1 MNEGRAFRSYVVA
14 NTRLEV
20 PMRYEPVRPIGQGA
34 YGLVISAKDTFTG
47 ADVAIKKISRVFSHA
62 TDTRRTL
69 RETKLLRYFR
79 HENILD
85 VTDLFTAPGA
95 TYDSFDDIYIVSTLL
110 DTDLHQIIASQ
121 QPLKDDHFQYFIYQI
136 LRGLKYV
143 HSADVLHRDLKPSN
157 LLVRAN
163 CDLVIADFG
172 LSRVADPAENN
183 TAQQPFLTEYVA
195 TRWYRAP
202 EIMLSWRAYTKA
214 VDIWSVGCIFAELLA
229 RRPLF
234 PGRDYLHQL
243 QLITS
248 VLGTPDDAELD
259 GIASDKAKRFMRSL
273 PRRPPVP
280 LARLFPQCENA
291 AALDLLERM
300 LRFSPERRITVE
312 EALSHP
318 YLNKCHDVN
327 DEPTCARPF
336 SFEFEQQANLG
347 VPEMRR
353 LLHDEV
359 VANTREKNAETPTAG
374 DAARAADGSAVGA
387 AATAATAAGATI

>member
-1 MNEGRAFRSYVVA
+1 MNNDRAFRSYVVA
-14 NTRLEV
+14 NTRFEV
-20 PMRYEPVRPIGQGA
+20 PVRYELVRPVGQGA
-34 YGLVISAKDTFTG
+34 YGLVVSAKDALTD

-69 RETKLLRYFR
+69 REIKLLRHFR
-79 HENILD
+79 HENVVDLL
-85 VTDLFTAPGA
+85 DLFTAPNA
-95 TYDSFDDIYIVSTLL
+95 TYDTYDDIYLVSTLL

-121 QPLKDDHFQYFIYQI
+121 QPLKDDHFQYFVYQV

-172 LSRVADPAENN
+172 LSRVADPAANN
-183 TAQQPFLTEYVA
+183 TEQQPFLTEYVA

-202 EIMLSWRAYTKA
+202 EIMLSWRFYTKA
-214 VDIWSVGCIFAELLA
+214 VDIWSVGCIFAELLG

-248 VLGTPDDAELD
+248 ALGTPDDAQLE

-273 PRRPPVP
+273 PRRAPVP
-280 LARLFPQCENA
+280 FSRLFPQCENPL
-291 AALDLLERM
+291 ALDLLERM
-300 LRFSPERRITVE
+300 LHFSPERRITVE
-312 EALSHP
+312 EALAHP
-318 YLNKCHDVN
+318 YLSKCHDVN
-327 DEPTCARPF
+327 DEPVCARPF
-336 SFEFEQQANLG
+336 SFEFEERANLG
-347 VPEMRR
+347 IGEMRR

-359 VANTREKNAETPTAG
+359 VANAREKEA
-374 DAARAADGSAVGA
+374 
-387 AATAATAAGATI
+387 